1 MQQQFTRTSN
11 PAFSD
16 AAMQRAAQEMAPGWG
31 APAGYQ
37 APGVTGA
44 RPDTMT
50 MAGVATATGVLLALV
65 LVAAFFG
72 WQQVEQTSFI
82 DRFGNEVHTTQIPG
96 WLFIPILAGL
106 GVAILTVFKPNLARF
121 TSPVYALLQGTFLGA
136 ISAVYNAAYDGIVL
150 QAVLCTVGVF
160 MVMLFLYATRIIKV
174 TKKLVIAVVAA
185 TMGVFLTYLVTWIW
199 SLFSNG
205 TPAIYEAGALGIG
218 FSVLV
223 VGIAAFNL
231 LLDFDFIER
240 GTEAGLPKGMEWY
253 AAFGLLVTLIW
264 LYIEI
269 LRLLSKL
276 RR

>member
-1 MQQQFTRTSN
+1 MQQFTRTSN
-11 PAFSD
+11 PALSD
-16 AAMQRAAQEMAPGWG
+16 QAMQRAAQDLQPGWG

-37 APGVTGA
+37 APGTAAGA
-44 RPDTMT
+44 PPATMT
-50 MAGVATATGVLLALV
+50 MGGVATATGVLLALCI
-65 LVAAFFG
+65 VAAYFG
-72 WQQVEQTSFI
+72 WQQVEVQPIVFQ
-82 DRFGNEVHTTQIPG
+82 GEVVDYDTRIPG
-96 WLFIPILAGL
+96 WVFIPVLAAL
-106 GVAILTVFKPNLARF
+106 GVAILTIFRPNLARF
-121 TSPVYALLQGTFLGA
+121 TSPVYALLQGVFLGA
-136 ISAVYNAAYDGIVL
+136 ISAVYNASYDGIVL
-150 QAVLCTVGVF
+150 QAVLCTLGVF
-160 MVMLFLYATRIIKV
+160 LVMLFLYATRIIKV
-174 TKKLVIAVVAA
+174 TKKLMIAIVAA
-185 TMGVFLTYLVTWIW
+185 TMGIFLTYLVTWIW
-199 SLFSNG
+199 SLVSGG

-240 GTEAGLPKGMEWY
+240 GTQAGLPKGMEWY